1 MPEPYVTPSK
11 EQAALQ
17 MAIALKSAME
27 GIPIEVYMIEGG
39 LRHGGPQA
47 MRSTQYLRYTPE
59 LIKGS
64 VDDMYSVLFEYL
76 GGEKPLEQVKKER
89 QQAFKDFAKVYQ
101 EESADLEHKAL
112 MEERQRLIE
121 MQNTIAG
128 YEFAKKHKDKL
139 SGLKNKSPQEIAE
152 IIMPIVE
159 KEGGYDDFMNR
170 AVGDFPAEI
179 GAYPTRDYQ
188 KAFAKT
194 TYELLAPESKEAKM
208 SDEEFDEY
216 ILRRTFQGPV
226 YNTPPKSIESGDDSK
241 IEELDMDE
249 LLEMFKS
256 PEYDDGLI
264 PVPDPEGKGVFGI
277 RDTGMSEEE
286 HEEMMRQRLEERRK
300 LGYQ

>member
-128 YEFAKKHKDKL
+128 
-139 SGLKNKSPQEIAE
+139 
-152 IIMPIVE
+152 
-159 KEGGYDDFMNR
+159 
-170 AVGDFPAEI
+170 
-179 GAYPTRDYQ
+179 
-188 KAFAKT
+188 
-194 TYELLAPESKEAKM
+194 
-208 SDEEFDEY
+208 
-216 ILRRTFQGPV
+216 
-226 YNTPPKSIESGDDSK
+226 
-241 IEELDMDE
+241 
-249 LLEMFKS
+249 
-256 PEYDDGLI
+256 
-264 PVPDPEGKGVFGI
+264 
-277 RDTGMSEEE
+277 
-286 HEEMMRQRLEERRK
+286 
-300 LGYQ
+300 